1 MTAAEEPAPARGA
14 RGGAKRPAAEESWRG
29 RGAAPD
35 PARVQ
40 RKAVIALVAA
50 QVIGGLGVGAALS
63 VGGLIAED
71 LTGSQSW
78 AGTATTTI
86 TLGAALFSLP
96 LAGLAARRGRRP
108 GLGLG

>member
-1 MTAAEEPAPARGA
+1 S
-14 RGGAKRPAAEESWRG
+14 RPAAAPTALCSLSLHDALPISA